1 MGLTDQIDAGIKE
14 AMKARDTTRLNVLR
28 SLKSAFGYAAIESKA
43 DALDDAA
50 ALKVIQK
57 EAKKR
62 REAAEQFEKGGR
74 SEQAAGELAELKIIE
89 EFLPKALSPEEVEA
103 LVKECIADVGATSRK
118 EMGQVMKAA
127 TAKAVGRADGKALS
141 SVAARLLS

>member
-28 SLKSAFGYAAIESKA
+28 SLKSALGYAAIESKA